1 MRLRHIEVIQAIL
14 QTGHLGTA
22 AEWLQLPVADVDTI
36 LKDAEQQLGFML
48 FASVRG
54 RLQATR
60 ETLELQD
67 GITHLYETLEPLQRL
82 AGSLKHH
89 HAPPLRALCT
99 PPLANQLLPQS
110 IAVLR
115 RRFQDTPCTLSSQP
129 TRDIVRSLLLHE
141 ADIGL
146 SLHDPEH
153 PQIQSIALGQ
163 GKLQLLAPHGW
174 LKPRQKYIT
183 LQELAGQSMIGL
195 EGQDP
200 LSSLLDSKL
209 QALRPLPVIQTRVQT
224 YQMMR
229 SMVEAGEGL
238 AIVDPFTAIGAREA
252 GLDACPL
259 SPPIMVTLYALTL
272 KDGASSPALN
282 ALLEIVTQKTE
293 NLLAGDGAVRPL
305 PAQS

>member
-22 AEWLQLPVADVDTI
+22 AEWLQLPVGDVDAT

-60 ETLELQD
+60 ETLELQAH
-67 GITHLYETLEPLQRL
+67 ISHLYEALEPVQRL
-82 AGSLKHH
+82 ASRLKLH
-89 HAPPLRALCT
+89 HAPALRALCT

-115 RRFQDTPCTLSSQP
+115 RRFQDTPCNLSSQP
-129 TRDIVRSLLLHE
+129 TREIVRSLLLHE
-141 ADIGL
+141 ADVGL
-146 SLHDPEH
+146 SLHDPQH
-153 PQIQSIALGQ
+153 PQIQSSVLAE

-174 LKPRQKYIT
+174 LKPKQKYIA
-183 LQELAGQSMIGL
+183 LQDLAGQSLIGL
-195 EGQDP
+195 EGHDP
-200 LSSLLDSKL
+200 LSRLLDAKL
-209 QALRPLPVIQTRVQT
+209 QALRPLPVVQTRVQT

-238 AIVDPFTAIGAREA
+238 AIVDPFTASGAREA
-252 GLDACPL
+252 GLDACPV
-259 SPPIMVTLYALTL
+259 SPPIMVSLYALTL
-272 KDGASSPALN
+272 KDAETSPALN
-282 ALLEIVTQKTE
+282 ALLDIVTQKADS
-293 NLLAGDGAVRPL
+293 LLV
-305 PAQS
+305 S

>member
-22 AEWLQLPVADVDTI
+22 AEWLQLPVGDVDAT

-60 ETLELQD
+60 ETLELQAH
-67 GITHLYETLEPLQRL
+67 ISHLYEALEPVQRL
-82 AGSLKHH
+82 ASRLKLHQ
-89 HAPPLRALCT
+89 APALRALCT

-115 RRFQDTPCTLSSQP
+115 RRFQDTPCNLSSQP
-129 TRDIVRSLLLHE
+129 TREIVRSLLLHE
-141 ADIGL
+141 ADVGL
-146 SLHDPEH
+146 SLHDPQH
-153 PQIQSIALGQ
+153 SQIQSSVLAE

-174 LKPRQKYIT
+174 LKPKQKYIA
-183 LQELAGQSMIGL
+183 LQDLAGQSLIGL
-195 EGQDP
+195 EGHDP
-200 LSSLLDSKL
+200 LSRVLDAKL
-209 QALRPLPVIQTRVQT
+209 QALRPLPVVQTRVQT

-238 AIVDPFTAIGAREA
+238 AIVDPFTASGAREA
-252 GLDACPL
+252 GLDACPV
-259 SPPIMVTLYALTL
+259 SPPIMVSLYALTL
-272 KDGASSPALN
+272 RDAQTSPALN
-282 ALLEIVTQKTE
+282 ALLDIVTQKADS
-293 NLLAGDGAVRPL
+293 LLA
-305 PAQS
+305 S

>member
-22 AEWLQLPVADVDTI
+22 AEWLQLPVGDVDAT
-36 LKDAEQQLGFML
+36 LKDAELQLGFML

-60 ETLELQD
+60 ETLELQAAMAQV
-67 GITHLYETLEPLQRL
+67 YEALEPVQRL
-82 AGSLKHH
+82 ASRLKHH
-89 HAPPLRALCT
+89 HAPTLRALCT

-110 IAVLR
+110 IALLR
-115 RRFQDTPCTLSSQP
+115 RRFQDTPCNLSSQP
-129 TRDIVRSLLLHE
+129 TREIVRSLLLHE
-141 ADIGL
+141 ADVGL

-153 PQIQSIALGQ
+153 PQVHSTVLAQ

-174 LKPRQKYIT
+174 LKPKQKYIA

-200 LSSLLDSKL
+200 LSRLLDAKL
-209 QALRPLPVIQTRVQT
+209 QALRPLPVVQTRVQT

-238 AIVDPFTAIGAREA
+238 AIVDPFTAFGAREA
-252 GLDACPL
+252 GLDACPV
-259 SPPIMVTLYALTL
+259 SPPIMVSLYALTL
-272 KDGASSPALN
+272 EDGVTSPALN
-282 ALLEIVTQKTE
+282 ALLEIVTQKAQS
-293 NLLAGDGAVRPL
+293 LLAG
-305 PAQS
+305 